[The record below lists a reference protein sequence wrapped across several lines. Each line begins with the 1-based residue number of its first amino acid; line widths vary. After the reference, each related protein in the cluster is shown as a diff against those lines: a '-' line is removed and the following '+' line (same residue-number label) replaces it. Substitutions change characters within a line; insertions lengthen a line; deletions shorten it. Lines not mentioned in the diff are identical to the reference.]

1 MTRDRL
7 LVVLAYGVALGVAV
21 GVARRIGLEQPIAIA
36 FLAGMAAAATVFAF
50 SLAFRNSSFYDP
62 YWSLA
67 PLPIALY
74 WAQRPEIVGVNP
86 IRLGLVVALIALWS
100 ARLTW
105 NWMRRWQGLRDED
118 WRCVE
123 LAQRTGALY
132 WPASFLGIHLLPT
145 VWLFVGLLPVY
156 VVMAAGREPFGYLD
170 IFAFVVVLGGI
181 CLEARADN
189 ELARYRASK
198 PAPDEFLASG
208 VWAWSRHPNY
218 LGEMGFW
225 WGLWLFAVAANAG
238 WWWTLV
244 GPLAIT
250 AMFRWVS
257 LPWLETRM
265 KQRRRGYSDWAAR
278 SSLVIP
284 GRARRS

>member
-1 MTRDRL
+1 MTRARL
-7 LVVLAYGVALGVAV
+7 LVVLVYGVALVVAIGVA
-21 GVARRIGLEQPIAIA
+21 GRTDAQHPIAIA
-36 FLAGMAAAATVFAF
+36 LQAGLAATVVVFAF
-50 SLAFRNSSFYDP
+50 SLVCRNSSLYDP

-86 IRLGLVVALIALWS
+86 IRLALVLTLIALWS

-105 NWMRRWQGLRDED
+105 NWLRRWQGLGDED

-145 VWLFVGLLPVY
+145 VWLFVTVLPVY

-170 IFAFVVVLGGI
+170 CVAFVVTLSGI
-181 CLEARADN
+181 WLEARADN
-189 ELARYRASK
+189 ELARYRAAK

-225 WGLWLFAVAANAG
+225 WGLWLFAVAANPG

-257 LPWLETRM
+257 LPWLERRM
-265 KQRRRGYSDWAAR
+265 KQRRPGYSDWAER
-278 SSLVIP
+278 SSLVLP